1 MPFSCHQFKTN
12 GNLFSFLYPKWNSNA
27 PGEYLLPIFLPVCW
41 FWAISC
47 WILLLLLLFPS
58 PHPSCTVTMENDP
71 EVCIHQDRLWI
82 ISGFHQ
88 QPIKLW
94 MDPVACT
101 RHRGCAFGY
110 MLKSH
115 QWNPELEAKG
125 HCHLYQTIKAVSQL
139 RGCTQVVEVF
149 INMWLR
155 TASSKL
161 IQAPKESG
169 FGTPATVTKH
179 LSRISHDG
187 HGYLWFTARA
197 SLNKFAIANSW
208 GVSKRSKSWTA

>member
-41 FWAISC
+41 FWAMSC

-125 HCHLYQTIKAVSQL
+125 HCHPYQTIKAVSQL

-161 IQAPKESG
+161 IQAPKERVDLELPLRWLN
-169 FGTPATVTKH
+169 TCVELAMMVMVTCGSQ
-179 LSRISHDG
+179 LELPWISLPLPIIEG
-187 HGYLWFTARA
+187 
-197 SLNKFAIANSW
+197 
-208 GVSKRSKSWTA
+208 

>member
-1 MPFSCHQFKTN
+1 MPISCHQFKTN
-12 GNLFSFLYPKWNSNA
+12 GTQNLFSFLYQKWNSNA
-27 PGEYLLPIFLPVCW
+27 PEEYLLPIFLPVCW
-41 FWAISC
+41 FRAMSC

-82 ISGFHQ
+82 TSGFHQ

-101 RHRGCAFGY
+101 RHRGCAFGN

-125 HCHLYQTIKAVSQL
+125 HCHLNQTIKAVSQL

-161 IQAPKESG
+161 IQAIWN
-169 FGTPATVTKH
+169 
-179 LSRISHDG
+179 SRYGD
-187 HGYLWFTARA
+187 
-197 SLNKFAIANSW
+197 
-208 GVSKRSKSWTA
+208 